1 MSTYIL
7 GKTTAEYE
15 RLRVQARV
23 WEPATAALLDRTGIG
38 PGARCLDVGCGPAE
52 TMRLMAE
59 RTGPSGA
66 VVGIDRDAALG
77 AVAARALHDA
87 RHRQCSFVAGD
98 VERDD
103 FALGGFDLVFAR
115 LLLLIGAYRQRTG
128 H

>member
-38 PGARCLDVGCGPAE
+38 PGARCLDVGCRPAE

-77 AVAARALHDA
+77 AVA
-87 RHRQCSFVAGD
+87 
-98 VERDD
+98 VEPPLPVVDE
-103 FALGGFDLVFAR
+103 
-115 LLLLIGAYRQRTG
+115 
-128 H
+128 